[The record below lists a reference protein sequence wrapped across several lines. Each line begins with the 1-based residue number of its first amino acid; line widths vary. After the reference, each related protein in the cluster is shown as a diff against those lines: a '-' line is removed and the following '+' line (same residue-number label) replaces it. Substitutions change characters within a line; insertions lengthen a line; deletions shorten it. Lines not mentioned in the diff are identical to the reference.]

1 MALLTLRGIMHCC
14 GWRVSVPS
22 AVLVAS
28 LANVAPTISCV
39 HPAAVSKGDPH
50 TQTLSLSL
58 SLWVCV
64 KALHEG
70 NLGYC
75 S

>member
-39 HPAAVSKGDPH
+39 HPAAVAH
-50 TQTLSLSL
+50 THTPTIFISFSVG
-58 SLWVCV
+58 VCV

-70 NLGYC
+70 NLGCC

>member
-1 MALLTLRGIMHCC
+1 MALVTLRGIMHCC

-50 TQTLSLSL
+50 THTNTILISYSVG
-58 SLWVCV
+58 VC
-64 KALHEG
+64 KGAT
-70 NLGYC
+70 
-75 S
+75 